1 MAAAA
6 LLVVALA
13 TRGREGRPT
22 RFVCAFA
29 GETALVSVLYAVW
42 QVANALPFEHIP
54 GAEHRG
60 RQIYGLERWL
70 HLPSELAVER
80 WIAPHRL
87 LSEATNLYYA
97 TLHVPVLL
105 LFLLWLFVRHRDQ
118 YGRWRNALV
127 GLTAFCLFIRFV
139 RVAPPR
145 LLPDL
150 GFFDLGERYGQSVYG
165 PVGAGLSDQFAAM
178 PSIHVGWAAVVGFG
192 AVAISRSRW
201 RWLWLLHPALTMFAV
216 SATGNHWW
224 LDGIVAM
231 ALLVIA
237 LLVDQAVRRLV
248 VRRRSRGGDRS
259 LSPFPANV
267 EGEVDDR
274 QSTAAL
280 TR

>member
-6 LLVVALA
+6 LLVVAMA
-13 TRGREGRPT
+13 TRGREGRAT

-29 GETALVSVLYAVW
+29 GETALVSALYALW
-42 QVANALPFEHIP
+42 QLANTLPLEHIP

-60 RQIYGLERWL
+60 RQIYSLERWL
-70 HLPSELAVER
+70 HLPNELAVER
-80 WIAPHRL
+80 WIVPHRL
-87 LSEATNLYYA
+87 VSEATNLYYA

-127 GLTAFCLFIRFV
+127 GLTAFCLFIRFI

-165 PVGAGLSDQFAAM
+165 PVGTGLSDQFAAM

-192 AVAISRSRW
+192 AVATSRSRW
-201 RWLWLLHPALTMFAV
+201 RWLWLLHPTLTMFVV

-224 LDGIVAM
+224 LDGIVAIV
-231 ALLVIA
+231 LLGVS
-237 LLVDQAVRRLV
+237 LLIDGAVRRLV
-248 VRRRSRGGDRS
+248 PRWSSRPEDRR
-259 LSPFPANV
+259 LVPPVN
-267 EGEVDDR
+267 VDDQADDR
-274 QSTAAL
+274 ERAAAL